1 MEIRLR
7 EETVIFVS
15 VIKWVILAS
24 AVGVIT
30 GISTTIYINGL
41 YWAITAT
48 ARFRYYYFL
57 IPLGLLA
64 SASIVKRISPSG
76 KIPGA
81 NLAIEA
87 VNKFSGKIPLR
98 VVLAEFFATI
108 VTIATGGSAGKEGPS
123 VQIGGGVISVLSD
136 LLRFDSSD
144 RRKLVIC
151 GICGAFA
158 SVFGAPLTG
167 AMYGLEVMVIGN
179 ILYDVLLP
187 AFVAGIVSYHVS
199 SSLGITYFYHPIN
212 IVPVFSNLFFIK
224 VIVAGIFFGLCS
236 FVLVE
241 ALTYGKK
248 LSYKSGLPIEV
259 KSVIAGVVLVILAFL
274 ISTHP
279 LGLGL
284 NVMEGTISGQ
294 YVPWYDF
301 LLKILFTAVTLS
313 FGGTGGKV
321 TPMVFIGATA
331 GSALGKVLG
340 MDTSV
345 LAAIG
350 FVSLLAGASN
360 TPIAAS
366 IMAVELFGPAI
377 APYAAIAAIIS
388 FAITGHRSV
397 YPSQQLAVK
406 KSASID
412 IELGRELEA
421 ISPRF
426 APREKSL
433 LGAVRVLWEIIWKK
447 KRKVH

>member
-1 MEIRLR
+1 LKIRFK

-15 VIKWVILAS
+15 VVKWIILATI
-24 AVGVIT
+24 VGIVT
-30 GISTTIYINGL
+30 GISTTLYIKGL
-41 YWAITAT
+41 YWAITTT
-48 ARFRYYYFL
+48 ARFRYYYLL

-64 SASIVKRISPSG
+64 SATIVKRVSPNG

-87 VNKFSGKIPLR
+87 VNRFSGHIPFR
-98 VVLAEFFATI
+98 VVIAEFFATI

-123 VQIGGGVISVLSD
+123 VQIGGGVISALSG
-136 LLRFDSSD
+136 LLRFDNAD
-144 RRKLVIC
+144 RRKLVVC

-187 AFVAGIVSYHVS
+187 AFVAGIISYHVS
-199 SSLGITYFYHPIN
+199 SALGIMYFYHPIN
-212 IVPVFSNLFFIK
+212 IVPVFSDLFFIK
-224 VIVAGIFFGLCS
+224 VVIAGIFFGLCS
-236 FVLVE
+236 FALVE
-241 ALTYGKK
+241 ALAYGKK
-248 LSYKSGLPIEV
+248 LSYKSGLPIEI
-259 KSVIAGVVLVILAFL
+259 KSIIAGVILIILAFL

-284 NVMEGTISGQ
+284 NVMESAINGAP
-294 YVPWYDF
+294 VPWYDF
-301 LLKILFTAVTLS
+301 LFKILFTAITLS

-331 GSALGKVLG
+331 GSALGRVLG
-340 MDTSV
+340 VDTSV
-345 LAAIG
+345 LSAIG

-366 IMAVELFGPAI
+366 IMAVELFGTAI
-377 APYAAIAAIIS
+377 APYAAIASIIS

-412 IELGRELEA
+412 IELGKELETV
-421 ISPRF
+421 SPKF

-433 LGAVRVLWEIIWKK
+433 LGTITTLWEIVWKK
-447 KRKVH
+447 KKKPE

>member
-1 MEIRLR
+1 MKIRLK

-15 VIKWVILAS
+15 VIKWVILATG
-24 AVGVIT
+24 VGIIT
-30 GISTTIYINGL
+30 GISTTLYIKGL
-41 YWAITAT
+41 YWAVALTAQ
-48 ARFRYYYFL
+48 FRYYYVL
-57 IPLGLLA
+57 IPLGLLL
-64 SASIVKRISPSG
+64 SATIVKYISPGG

-81 NLAIEA
+81 NLSIEA
-87 VNKFSGKIPLR
+87 VNKHTGKIPLR
-98 VVLAEFFATI
+98 VVIAEFFATI

-123 VQIGGGVISVLSD
+123 VQVGGGIISVLSD
-136 LLRFDSSD
+136 LLRFDSAD
-144 RRKLVIC
+144 RRKLVVC
-151 GICGAFA
+151 GICGAFS

-167 AMYGLEVMVIGN
+167 AMYGLEVMIVGN
-179 ILYDVLLP
+179 ILYDVILP

-199 SSLGITYFYHPIN
+199 SALGITYFYHPIN

-224 VIVAGIFFGLCS
+224 VIAAGIFFGLCS

-248 LSYKSGLPIEV
+248 ISYKSKLPIEL
-259 KSVIAGVVLVILAFL
+259 KSIIAGAVLVVLALF

-284 NVMEGTISGQ
+284 NVMEGTINGAA
-294 YVPWYDF
+294 VPWYDF

-331 GSALGKVLG
+331 GSAIGKVLG

-345 LAAIG
+345 LSAIG

-397 YPSQQLAVK
+397 YPAQQLAVK

-412 IELGRELEA
+412 FELGKEFEA

-426 APREKSL
+426 VPRQKSL
-433 LGAVRVLWEIIWKK
+433 LGTAKILWEVIWKK
-447 KRKVH
+447 KREIQ